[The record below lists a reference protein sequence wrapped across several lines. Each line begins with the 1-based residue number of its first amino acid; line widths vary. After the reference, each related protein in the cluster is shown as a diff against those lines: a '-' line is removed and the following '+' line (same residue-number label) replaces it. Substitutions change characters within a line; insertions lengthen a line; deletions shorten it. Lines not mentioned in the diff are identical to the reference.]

1 MSSVKFGRY
10 EVLGLLGEGSMGRVY
25 RGFDPLGHRP
35 VAIKT
40 VRPQLLT
47 PETAQEYLRR
57 FRREAQAAGALS
69 HPSIIT
75 IFDVGED
82 YFVMELLEGATLQ
95 ALLRA
100 RGRLPAAEALS
111 ILGPVA
117 DALDYAHARGV
128 IHRDV
133 KPGNLMILPDGR
145 PKMMDFGVAHL
156 AATAMSVSGQ
166 FLGSP
171 SYMAPERIQRGEA
184 TPSSD
189 LFSLAVV
196 AYESLTGRK
205 PFPGDTVSE
214 VVARVVKEQPP
225 PPRSLNPELPAEHA
239 AVFRRAL
246 AKDPAA
252 RHPSAAVFLA
262 ALSGQPAEASIRLA
276 PPVAHALAPPAA
288 PQLASEPAES
298 VQSGTLVD
306 VPEELRVGRRS
317 EVLRLGMAGAAL
329 LLVST
334 VTGYWLN
341 RPAPEPAPALLP
353 AAPAAAGARAAR
365 PPGLTVETK
374 PSGARVWLDG
384 VEVGVSPL
392 TLTDLT
398 PGRHTVN
405 AAHEGLAAEL
415 GVELGP
421 DTGVLPLTLPLYPVG
436 AAPVRQAVRAPDVP
450 ASPGASG
457 PGEPGAEAQP
467 VDGAPPPAGEVTTS
481 HSAIDTGAAP
491 AELDAPASPPEL
503 VSGEPVSYPSDAL
516 RLRMRG
522 AVAVEF
528 VVQEDGRVAEIQIVA
543 APHQF
548 LSDAVLQAVKSWRY
562 TPAHKDGRP
571 VRYRLAK
578 SFDFD
583 PDKAR

>member
-1 MSSVKFGRY
+1 MTPKKLGRY

-25 RGFDPLGHRP
+25 RAFDPLGHRP

-40 VRPQLLT
+40 VRPELLT

-82 YFVMELLEGATLQ
+82 YFVMEMLDGATLHGV
-95 ALLRA
+95 LRD
-100 RGRLPAAEALS
+100 RGRLSVSEALA

-117 DALDYAHARGV
+117 EALDYAHARGV

-145 PKMMDFGVAHL
+145 TKIMDFGVAHL
-156 AATAMSVSGQ
+156 SATAMSVSGQ

-196 AYESLTGRK
+196 AYESLTGKK

-214 VVARVVKEQPP
+214 VVSRVVKEEALPP
-225 PPRSLNPELPAEHA
+225 SAWNRELPPEHD
-239 AVFRRAL
+239 AVFRRGL
-246 AKDPAA
+246 AKSPAA
-252 RHPSAAVFLA
+252 RYPSAAAFLA
-262 ALSGQPAEASIRLA
+262 ALSGPAETPVGRPAALTAPVLA
-276 PPVAHALAPPAA
+276 PPPAPTAIT
-288 PQLASEPAES
+288 EPPELSAE
-298 VQSGTLVD
+298 SGTLVD
-306 VPEELRVGRRS
+306 VPEELRRAPQRGRG
-317 EVLRLGMAGAAL
+317 VRLGAAGAGL
-329 LLVST
+329 LLASIGA
-334 VTGYWLN
+334 GYWLN
-341 RPAPEPAPALLP
+341 GLAPAPAP
-353 AAPAAAGARAAR
+353 VVPSTAAAARATQ

-374 PSGARVWLDG
+374 PSGARVSIDG
-384 VEVGVSPL
+384 VEVGFSPL
-392 TLTDLT
+392 TLTDLE
-398 PGRHTVN
+398 PGRHSVRATR
-405 AAHEGLAAEL
+405 EGLAAEL

-436 AAPVRQAVRAPDVP
+436 AGAAMRTTAVADVP
-450 ASPGASG
+450 ASPGTNLA
-457 PGEPGAEAQP
+457 GESVAEA
-467 VDGAPPPAGEVTTS
+467 PPAE
-481 HSAIDTGAAP
+481 AAAP
-491 AELDAPASPPEL
+491 AVDELTRGQPAEETSATPDPVAAVSVPAL
-503 VSGEPVSYPSDAL
+503 VSGEPVSYPADAL

-522 AVAVEF
+522 TVAVEIE
-528 VVQEDGRVAEIQIVA
+528 VLEDGRVGDVHIVA

-548 LSDAVLQAVKSWRY
+548 LSDAVLEAVKMWRF
-562 TPAHKDGRP
+562 TPALKDGKA

-578 SFDFD
+578 SFEFD
-583 PDKAR
+583 PDKVR